1 MAIKTTTIGAYPKP
15 EFLDVSDWF
24 DMADGGPDGTDPT
37 AKYLEQLAQLGE
49 DAEQQFIRAA
59 QAVIDDQ
66 VEAGIDIVTDGEVRR
81 ENYIHYHCRHIDGI
95 NFDYLTE
102 TAVRGGNYSAKLPTI
117 TGPVKA
123 TAPFL
128 PHDWKAAQAL
138 TDRPV
143 KITVPGPMTIGD
155 TVADDFY
162 DDPKKRGADLA
173 VALNSEIL
181 ALADAGAIYIQVD
194 EPVFARKADQ
204 ALDFGFENL
213 ERCFHGLPDSVI
225 KTVHM
230 CCGYPDRLDNPNYT
244 KAPKES
250 YFQLAPAIEG
260 SCIQAVSVED
270 AHRNNDLSLLEM
282 FKTTTVI
289 FGVVAIAKSE
299 IESVEQIRSRL
310 SNAVQHIDPERL
322 IAAPDCG
329 LGLLGRDL
337 TRAKLGNL
345 CKAAAGVG

>member
-15 EFLDVSDWF
+15 NFLDVSDWF
-24 DMADGGPDGTDPT
+24 NMANGGPDASDPT
-37 AKYLEQLAQLGE
+37 ARYLDDLAKLG
-49 DAEQQFIRAA
+49 DQAEQQFIRAA
-59 QAVIDDQ
+59 KEVIDDQ
-66 VEAGIDIVTDGEVRR
+66 VDAGIDIVTDGEVRR

-95 NFDYLTE
+95 DFDRLTD

-117 TGPVKA
+117 MRPVKA
-123 TAPFL
+123 MAPFL
-128 PHDWKAAQAL
+128 PHDWKAAQEQ

-155 TVADDFY
+155 TVADEFY
-162 DDPKKRGADLA
+162 SDPVTRGADLA
-173 VALNSEIL
+173 DALNKEIR
-181 ALADAGAIYIQVD
+181 AIADAGAVYIQID
-194 EPVFARKADQ
+194 EPVFARKAEQ

-213 ERCFHGLPDSVI
+213 ERCFHGLPERVI

-230 CCGYPDRLDNPNYT
+230 CCGYPDRLDNPDYT

-250 YFQLAPAIEG
+250 YFQLAPAIEK
-260 SCIQAVSVED
+260 SCIDAVSVED

-282 FKTTTVI
+282 FETTTVI

-299 IESVEQIRSRL
+299 IEQVDQIRQRL
-310 SNAVQHIDPERL
+310 SSALDHIDANRL

-337 TRAKLGNL
+337 ARSKLTNL
-345 CKAAAGVG
+345 CQAAASVG

>member
-1 MAIKTTTIGAYPKP
+1 MAIRTTTIGAYPKP
-15 EFLDVSDWF
+15 DFLDVSDWF
-24 DMADGGPDGTDPT
+24 DMANGGPDASDPT
-37 AKYLEQLAQLGE
+37 SRYTEELTKLGD
-49 DAEQQFIRAA
+49 DAENQFVRAA
-59 QAVIDDQ
+59 KAVIDDQ
-66 VEAGIDIVTDGEVRR
+66 VDAGIDIVTDGEVRR

-95 NFDYLTE
+95 NFEHLTE
-102 TAVRGGNYSAKLPTI
+102 TAVRGGNYSANLPTI

-128 PHDWKAAQAL
+128 PHDWKTAQSL

-143 KITVPGPMTIGD
+143 KITLPGPMTIGD

-162 DDPKKRGADLA
+162 GDPVKRGAELA
-173 VALNSEIL
+173 EALNSEIR
-181 ALADAGAIYIQVD
+181 ALADAGAIHIQVD
-194 EPVFARKADQ
+194 EPVFARKASE
-204 ALDFGFENL
+204 ALDYGFENL
-213 ERCFHGLPDSVI
+213 ERCFHDLPESVV

-230 CCGYPDRLDNPNYT
+230 CCGYPDRLDNPDYT

-250 YFQLAPAIEG
+250 YFQLAPAIEA

-270 AHRNNDLSLLEM
+270 AHRNNDLSLLEV
-282 FKTTTVI
+282 FKSTTVI

-299 IESVEQIRSRL
+299 IETVAHIRQRL
-310 SNAVQHIDPERL
+310 SHAIEHIDPERL

-337 TRAKLGNL
+337 ARTKLKNL
-345 CKAAAGVG
+345 CLAAASVG